1 MSLPLKEWSE
11 DPEALEN
18 NPLIGLFE
26 PLHLA
31 LRTVVSCCLT
41 ADASTS
47 ILASLSVVIFSEVK
61 PEKTKRV
68 EDNDDHW
75 SPVNS
80 HCGTNSQTKDD
91 CRNQDTRRLQAE
103 PNFLAGIG
111 ACRSAQDHSEAQLV
125 QIVRHAVGT
134 GPEIIQSKRSN
145 SVNSI
150 KRLGAA
156 SFVLEL
162 PIQNLRWAE
171 RSTVGTAT
179 NRHR

>member
-1 MSLPLKEWSE
+1 MRTLIFVNSLCGLDNQEDHMSLPLKEWSE

-68 EDNDDHW
+68 EDNDDH
-75 SPVNS
+75 
-80 HCGTNSQTKDD
+80 
-91 CRNQDTRRLQAE
+91 
-103 PNFLAGIG
+103 
-111 ACRSAQDHSEAQLV
+111 
-125 QIVRHAVGT
+125 
-134 GPEIIQSKRSN
+134 
-145 SVNSI
+145 
-150 KRLGAA
+150 
-156 SFVLEL
+156 
-162 PIQNLRWAE
+162 
-171 RSTVGTAT
+171 
-179 NRHR
+179 